1 MLTLLSDVSEDRAL
15 AVIVDDAQWLDR
27 SSLDALAFAA
37 RRLDGERV
45 CSSSA
50 HAGTRPPR
58 ALTGACPS

>member
-1 MLTLLSDVSEDRAL
+1 VLTLLSDVSEDRAL

-45 CSSSA
+45 VFLVGARGNSPA
-50 HAGTRPPR
+50 A